1 MRQRNMENGPLA
13 HVCLPSTSV
22 INSGAVSPPLDHNQH
37 CALCDGLHGQMTDA
51 GLAGL
56 LHIAN
61 VAQPLSLELSG
72 SFVLVVDVLDVT
84 GDRDEV
90 EPEQGGEYSALIFYG
105 FRPNLP
111 GIITPRSRQAAGEFK
126 APAGRSRRASQ
137 SPPTFTWKFQ
147 NIP

>member
-111 GIITPRSRQAAGEFK
+111 GIITPRSRQAAGEFNR
-126 APAGRSRRASQ
+126 PQDFHSRASQ
-137 SPPTFTWKFQ
+137 TTPPTSHG
-147 NIP
+147 N